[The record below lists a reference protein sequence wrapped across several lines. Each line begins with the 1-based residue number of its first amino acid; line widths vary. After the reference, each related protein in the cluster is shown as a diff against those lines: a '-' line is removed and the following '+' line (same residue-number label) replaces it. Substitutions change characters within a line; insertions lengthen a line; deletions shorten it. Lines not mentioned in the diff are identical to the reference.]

1 MTWRIVVISKRS
13 KLYLKMGYLMVR
25 DFENKVNG
33 IFLQDISHLIIATT
47 EASITVSLMNELQ
60 KNKIKLIICDEKGNP
75 AAEML
80 PYYNS
85 YNTNEKIKAQIL
97 WKNNTKADIW
107 QYIVKEK
114 IRKQML
120 LLHAK
125 NFEKASLLAEYIK
138 EVQPLDSTNRE
149 AHAAKVYFN
158 ALFGMDFS
166 RNDDSNANACLNYG
180 YSIIL
185 SAVNRSIVAMGYLTQ
200 LGIFHDNMFN
210 QFNLSC
216 DLMEPWRILVDKEVC
231 DMNYHVFDKKQKM
244 QLINLLNKKVLI
256 DGKTQ
261 YVNQAINIY
270 CQSIIDALNEN
281 DVSLIRF
288 PEYEL

>member
-97 WKNNTKADIW
+97 WKNNTKAAVS
-107 QYIVKEK
+107 YTH
-114 IRKQML
+114 L
-120 LLHAK
+120 TLPTTL
-125 NFEKASLLAEYIK
+125 
-138 EVQPLDSTNRE
+138 STCRSGWAARWLSSTRRPPATTSVSYTHLR
-149 AHAAKVYFN
+149 AHE
-158 ALFGMDFS
+158 
-166 RNDDSNANACLNYG
+166 
-180 YSIIL
+180 
-185 SAVNRSIVAMGYLTQ
+185 TT
-200 LGIFHDNMFN
+200 
-210 QFNLSC
+210 
-216 DLMEPWRILVDKEVC
+216 E
-231 DMNYHVFDKKQKM
+231 
-244 QLINLLNKKVLI
+244 
-256 DGKTQ
+256 
-261 YVNQAINIY
+261 
-270 CQSIIDALNEN
+270 
-281 DVSLIRF
+281 
-288 PEYEL
+288 